1 MSNPPAPENMLPN
14 VVIVRHLICPLALM
28 QVARYDK
35 DMLTELSNTDALKI
49 SCDALAH
56 GVNMKSAMA
65 GGIAREIAKMYP
77 RAEQLYNLCC
87 NEERARLGGV
97 FACDINSGEEEGP
110 YRLYNLFTQI
120 EPGRDA
126 RITAL
131 EVSVNRMH
139 DMAVG
144 AGVETI
150 AMPRIGCGIGG
161 LDWEDVKP
169 ILTAA
174 SGNLNFIV
182 CTL

>member
-1 MSNPPAPENMLPN
+1 
-14 VVIVRHLICPLALM
+14 M
-28 QVARYDK
+28 QGARYYK
-35 DMLTELSNTDALKI
+35 CMLTELSNTDALKI

-56 GVNMKSAMA
+56 GVNMKAAMA
-65 GGIAREIAKMYP
+65 GGIARSIAVMYP
-77 RAEQLYNLCC
+77 QAEVEYNRCC
-87 NEERARLGGV
+87 NEARARLGGV
-97 FACDINSGEEEGP
+97 FVSDINPGEEEGP

-126 RITAL
+126 RLTAL
-131 EVSVNRMH
+131 EVSVNRMR
-139 DMAVG
+139 DMAIL
-144 AGVETI
+144 AGEQTI

>member
-1 MSNPPAPENMLPN
+1 
-14 VVIVRHLICPLALM
+14 M
-28 QVARYDK
+28 QGARYDK
-35 DMLTELSNTDALKI
+35 RMLTELPNTDALKI

-56 GVNMKSAMA
+56 GVNMKAAMA
-65 GGIAREIAKMYP
+65 GGIARSIAKMYP
-77 RAEQLYNLCC
+77 QAEDEYNRCC
-87 NEERARLGGV
+87 RQERARLGGV
-97 FACDINSGEEEGP
+97 FVSDINAGEEEGP

-139 DMAVG
+139 DMAIA

-161 LDWEDVKP
+161 LDWEQVKP